1 MILLLAVL
9 LAVEPAAPP
18 PSYVVERVVSAGGQT
33 RRLSLFRDGAAV
45 LSTGPEHGEK
55 RVLRQTLGAVEQGVI
70 AQVVAEC
77 YPDVARFAT
86 VGEAPGAGTVEL
98 RLAPPGRPAL
108 DVVVPLT
115 AARTLGV
122 ARLVQALDNL
132 EARLARE
139 TRAREDL
146 SAWEPAVGERAEL
159 EDGRVVEVVELLDAD
174 DKRLVL
180 VRVGDGPSTVFMPEA
195 ELRRV
200 AVRRIRP

>member
-1 MILLLAVL
+1 MILLLAAL
-9 LAVEPAAPP
+9 LAVEASSPP
-18 PSYVVERVVSAGGQT
+18 PSYVVERLVTVGDQT
-33 RRLSLFRDGAAV
+33 RRLSVFRDGAAV
-45 LSTGPEHGEK
+45 LSSGPEHGER
-55 RVLRQTLGAVEQGVI
+55 RVVRQTLGAVEQGVI

-77 YPDVARFAT
+77 YADVARFPT

-98 RLAPPGRPAL
+98 RLAPAGKPAL

-139 TRAREDL
+139 TRSREDL
-146 SAWEPAVGERAEL
+146 SAWEPAVGERVEL

-180 VRVGDGPSTVFMPEA
+180 VRIGDSPSTIFMPED